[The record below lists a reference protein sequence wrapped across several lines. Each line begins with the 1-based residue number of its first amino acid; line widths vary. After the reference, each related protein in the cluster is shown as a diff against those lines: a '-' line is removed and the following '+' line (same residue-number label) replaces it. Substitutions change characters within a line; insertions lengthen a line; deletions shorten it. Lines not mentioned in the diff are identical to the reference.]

1 MKCDRCGQEMAE
13 GEQRELRGQVLCD
26 DCYIDAAYPPKACDP
41 WAVYV
46 ATRTRE
52 ASGQGGVAG
61 LTEQQKAIYQFIESR
76 GRVAPEELLQHF
88 GLSANQ
94 LQTELTILRHCE
106 LVKGQKE
113 GNRVYL
119 TTF

>member
-13 GEQRELRGQVLCD
+13 GEERELRGEVLCD

-52 ASGQGGVAG
+52 ASGQGGVEG
-61 LTEQQKAIYQFIESR
+61 LTNQQKTIYEFIESH
-76 GRVAPEELLQHF
+76 GRVAPEELVRQF
-88 GLSANQ
+88 RLSPNE

-106 LVKGQKE
+106 LVRGQKE
-113 GNRVYL
+113 GDKVYL